1 MARFEYTRTIEN
13 YTFTPPRFISRED
26 YELLKKQI
34 EKHPNLPLVDEVNI
48 EKSHGRLSAVL
59 FIGII
64 ALIIGLFVIFSSDE
78 PPGWAILLIMGSV
91 FGVLHPLMN
100 MGTFQSSQNKVE
112 ADRQRIAFFR
122 RLKEIISVSRDYP
135 EFRETYEKSY
145 GYKR

>member
-1 MARFEYTRTIEN
+1 MARFEYIRTIEY
-13 YTFTPPRFISRED
+13 YTFTPPQFISRED

-34 EKHPNLPLVDEVNI
+34 EKHPKLSLVDEENI

-59 FIGII
+59 VIGII
-64 ALIIGLFVIFSSDE
+64 ALVIGLFVTFSSDE

-100 MGTFQSSQNKVE
+100 MGAFQSSQNKVE

-122 RLKEIISVSRDYP
+122 RLKKIISASRDYH
-135 EFRETYEKSY
+135 EFRDSYQKSY
-145 GYKR
+145 GYRR